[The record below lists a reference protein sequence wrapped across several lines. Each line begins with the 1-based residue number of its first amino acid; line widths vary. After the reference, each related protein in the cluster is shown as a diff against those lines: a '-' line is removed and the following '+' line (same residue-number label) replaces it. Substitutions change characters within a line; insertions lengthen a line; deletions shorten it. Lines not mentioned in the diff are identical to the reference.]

1 MNHII
6 QYHCYDKQIVLPPH
20 ICQLTSRTR
29 PHPPEQRPRRP
40 SPRQCKRIEVQL
52 DGGKDIFTAL
62 LHACMLEGGLQDATG
77 AMNRA
82 RPKRVLENVPED
94 DEAGA

>member
-1 MNHII
+1 MLR
-6 QYHCYDKQIVLPPH
+6 QAYSASPPPPPPH
-20 ICQLTSRTR
+20 LSTDKSHKTASRSNACGDRHRANANVSRYSLMEARRTSLQSFLVT
-29 PHPPEQRPRRP
+29 P
-40 SPRQCKRIEVQL
+40 S
-52 DGGKDIFTAL
+52 
-62 LHACMLEGGLQDATG
+62 EGGLQDAIG